1 MKAILEFNLP
11 DDQSDFKKAVDGYKW
26 ALIAWDMDQYLRAR
40 MKYEDSI
47 SDEQYEAVEK
57 AREKLRELVNEY
69 SVSFDD

>member
-47 SDEQYEAVEK
+47 SDEQV
-57 AREKLRELVNEY
+57 
-69 SVSFDD
+69 